1 MMKKG
6 VLYTN
11 AYLASSHFDALY
23 ALVETAAEGLGI
35 SLSRV
40 TGRAA
45 TLPFEEHPARDADFV
60 LFWDKDIAAA
70 RRFSRHGIPVF
81 NSADAIRICDSKTET
96 AEALLS
102 AGLPTPRT
110 LYAPKTYA
118 SVGFS
123 DLDFVED
130 ACRTLGLPVVI
141 KESYGSFGAQ
151 VYLAHTVEEAKA
163 IAARIGAEPFLFQE
177 FISSSFGTDVRVNVV
192 GERAVC
198 AMKRTGRAGDFR
210 SNIAGG
216 GVGEVYTL
224 SDEEEALA
232 VAAVR
237 AVGADFAGVDL
248 LFGENG
254 PLVCEVNSNPH
265 FTGTYKHTGV
275 NLAVP
280 ILEHILKS
288 I

>member
-1 MMKKG
+1 MKKG
-6 VLYTN
+6 LLYTN

-23 ALVETAAEGLGI
+23 ALIAEAADGLGV

-40 TGRAA
+40 TGREA
-45 TLPFEEHPARDADFV
+45 TLPFDAHPAREADFV

-70 RRFSRHGIPVF
+70 RRLARHGIPVF

-102 AGLPTPRT
+102 ASLPTPRT

-118 SVGFS
+118 SVGYPE
-123 DLDFVED
+123 LDFVED

-141 KESYGSFGAQ
+141 KESYGSFGEQ

-163 IAARIGAEPFLFQE
+163 VAARIGAAPFLFQE
-177 FISSSFGTDVRVNVV
+177 FISTSFGTDVRVNVV

-216 GVGEVYTL
+216 GVGEVYAL
-224 SDEEEALA
+224 SADEEALA
-232 VAAVR
+232 VAAAR
-237 AVGADFAGVDL
+237 AVGASFAGVDL
-248 LFGENG
+248 LFGERG
-254 PLVCEVNSNPH
+254 MLVCEVNSNPH
-265 FTGTYKHTGV
+265 FTGTYRHTGI

-280 ILEHILKS
+280 ILEHILKN